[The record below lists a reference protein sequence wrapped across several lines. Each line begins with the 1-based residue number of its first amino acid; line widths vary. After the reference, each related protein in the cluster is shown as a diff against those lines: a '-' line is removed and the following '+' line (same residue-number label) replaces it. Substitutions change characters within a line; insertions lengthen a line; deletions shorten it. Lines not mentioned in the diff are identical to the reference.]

1 MANAVL
7 SSRLEDD
14 GTFTLLMKE
23 CGLCGKSAKLAK
35 VPVAGFHAWLGGAAV
50 QDALPQFSA
59 SERELLLTGLH
70 AECFTAA
77 CGPEDE

>member
-1 MANAVL
+1 
-7 SSRLEDD
+7 
-14 GTFTLLMKE
+14 
-23 CGLCGKSAKLAK
+23 
-35 VPVAGFHAWLGGAAV
+35 VPVAGFHAWLGGTAI

-70 AECFTAA
+70 AECFADA